1 MVPKP
6 YLKPDIRSA
15 HFIPASSPACLEAKK
30 AQTMWLPFRK
40 RLPPPSSHPGDP
52 KPHGEH
58 RCFPIHFTG
67 PPFPNGPGSP
77 YPRPTG
83 HTGGVQKGKIR
94 HELAVYLPLS
104 SRIEQHGVILCL
116 RRVIGCFLPRERDVT
131 LRRLRKQQLHYR
143 GGIIRLQTPLL
154 HCESEW
160 IKRWHDNG
168 IILSAHSRW
177 CEIEWPLMCL
187 VLLC

>member
-1 MVPKP
+1 
-6 YLKPDIRSA
+6 
-15 HFIPASSPACLEAKK
+15 
-30 AQTMWLPFRK
+30 MWLPFRK

-143 GGIIRLQTPLL
+143 GGIIWL
-154 HCESEW
+154 W

-168 IILSAHSRW
+168 IILSARSRW
-177 CEIEWPLMCL
+177 CVWSYCASFFTQSDLDYKIQHKITNKI
-187 VLLC
+187 